1 MQRLARRFCSSPTG
15 GLTSLLKALG
25 HEPCDPAARRGL
37 HPLIEPL
44 AQTAS
49 GDVLGLMRW
58 PLQDG
63 TVHIVQTRSQDNVP
77 GGDESLRIRALTVRP
92 CGSVA
97 QFARRAAAEADNG
110 PLPQR
115 AGIIAAAGE
124 ATLAA
129 SGKPYT
135 AGELAES
142 RLRLPQFLLMRVGP
156 FADAWEDLAWS
167 QLEKGD
173 TTAALVA
180 GERASALNPGWGCTL
195 YLQSRLMEKLG
206 RTEEQRDL
214 ALAALESP
222 FWTLGAPLRE
232 VMGAA
237 QLSHIEDLRALVR
250 TMEDKVREQQNAPPR
265 SAHELALM
273 RATDA
278 LDEVVRTQ
286 GSWDEVRPTVAKA
299 LQEAEL
305 HEAAAVAS
313 VGI

>member
-1 MQRLARRFCSSPTG
+1 MLIVSRASSSPITWTKYAETG
-15 GLTSLLKALG
+15 APILFIANGRFDVAAKALG

-44 AQTAS
+44 AQTSS

-142 RLRLPQFLLMRVGP
+142 RLRLPQFLLMSWTVRGRMGGP
-156 FADAWEDLAWS
+156 C
-167 QLEKGD
+167 LEP
-173 TTAALVA
+173 A
-180 GERASALNPGWGCTL
+180 
-195 YLQSRLMEKLG
+195 
-206 RTEEQRDL
+206 
-214 ALAALESP
+214 
-222 FWTLGAPLRE
+222 
-232 VMGAA
+232 
-237 QLSHIEDLRALVR
+237 
-250 TMEDKVREQQNAPPR
+250 
-265 SAHELALM
+265 
-273 RATDA
+273 
-278 LDEVVRTQ
+278 
-286 GSWDEVRPTVAKA
+286 
-299 LQEAEL
+299 
-305 HEAAAVAS
+305 
-313 VGI
+313 